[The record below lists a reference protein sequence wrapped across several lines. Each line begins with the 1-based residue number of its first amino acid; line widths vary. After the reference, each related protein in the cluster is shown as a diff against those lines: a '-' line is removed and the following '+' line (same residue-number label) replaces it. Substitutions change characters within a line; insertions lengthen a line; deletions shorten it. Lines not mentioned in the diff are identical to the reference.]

1 MNAQCIV
8 QDLYFL
14 KRLKRQVHRNATS
27 PASLSSH
34 KTTVYILINPLRA
47 WILRLPIVSLFILE
61 WEKNWGLYN
70 IQRDPIRLSCIF
82 YTMSKTSNSR
92 SNLQIFRSIYV
103 YFNIYLQIYLNI
115 FFHAHQNILR
125 FLYSFIVR
133 FLLSVVLK
141 IVRAYLWHFMF
152 SLLLNPLPQM
162 SQLCRPENK
171 TYLYNLYTSV

>member
-1 MNAQCIV
+1 MHILYHVQNFKLKIKFAHFQKYCI
-8 QDLYFL
+8 
-14 KRLKRQVHRNATS
+14 
-27 PASLSSH
+27 
-34 KTTVYILINPLRA
+34 
-47 WILRLPIVSLFILE
+47 
-61 WEKNWGLYN
+61 
-70 IQRDPIRLSCIF
+70 
-82 YTMSKTSNSR
+82 
-92 SNLQIFRSIYV
+92 

-171 TYLYNLYTSV
+171 HTCTICTLLFQIQM